1 MSQTSKVIKDIA
13 TGEAYTQLTSSIEQN
28 DYKSMFEAYALIE
41 AELQEGKTKIEEGIE
56 NLPVRNIR
64 DHREKFQKAFDQARV
79 RMLPLWDQIRRQL
92 EKGMQSNG
100 VLEGEVF
107 GAGKKGD
114 SLVKAP
120 DGAVVVLGGAKI
132 EPGKR
137 VKFTIMQEAGKVK
150 FGRVFNLEA
159 QNFYLM
165 VTQETRDRV
174 RAMLAS
180 IEEAVDTFQERLQ
193 EDPWPELGR
202 LLEDLEAVKSLTAAL
217 QTEER
222 RRIFNQIT
230 RYRRV
235 LIHQAGT
242 RFMFKY
248 IAEREENEIQ
258 QFYQD
263 GQEERSRALS
273 ALGLFRRYTYD
284 SVKQEI
290 LSGEKPEGYTE
301 IVNQLNEEVDSM
313 DSAMRLLDFESA
325 MDEVHPRAK
334 GYLERMDKFFD
345 ALAQKARRVTE
356 TLAEKGITDHQEIR
370 LAIETAFTPEALLRE
385 LRYTF
390 RSPRDFLSSR
400 KAFLE
405 LNRMLKNEEAVTAE
419 STFRPY
425 LNYKVQQAFNSHRQ
439 SPG

>member
-13 TGEAYTQLTSSIEQN
+13 TGEVYTQLTTAIEQN
-28 DYKSMFEAYALIE
+28 DYKSMYEAYVQIDAQLE
-41 AELQEGKTKIEEGIE
+41 EGKGKIEEGID

-64 DHREKFQKAFDQARV
+64 EHREKFLKSFEQATV
-79 RMLPLWDQIRRQL
+79 RMLPLWHQIRRQL
-92 EKGMQSNG
+92 EKGMESNG
-100 VLEGEVF
+100 VLEGEIF

-120 DGAVVVLGGAKI
+120 DGAVVVLGGSKI

-150 FGRVFNLEA
+150 FGRIFNLEP
-159 QNFYLM
+159 QNFYLT
-165 VTQETRDRV
+165 VTQETRDKT

-180 IEEAVDTFQERLQ
+180 IEDAVATFHERLQ
-193 EDPWPELGR
+193 EDPWPELGK
-202 LLEDLEAVKSLTAAL
+202 LLEDLEEIKSLTSSL

-222 RRIFNQIT
+222 RRIFNQIS
-230 RYRRV
+230 RHRRT
-235 LIHQAGT
+235 LIHQSGT

-248 IAEREENEIQ
+248 IAEREESEIEE
-258 QFYQD
+258 FYQD
-263 GQEERSRALS
+263 GQEERDRALA

-290 LSGEKPEGYTE
+290 LSGEKPEGYIE
-301 IVNQLNEEVDSM
+301 IVSQMNEEVDSM
-313 DSAMRLLDFESA
+313 DSAMRLLDFETA
-325 MDEVHPRAK
+325 MEEVHPRAK
-334 GYLERMDKFFD
+334 GYLERMDRFFEN
-345 ALAQKARRVTE
+345 LAQKARRVTE
-356 TLAEKGITDHQEIR
+356 TLAEKGITDHEEIR
-370 LAIETAFTPEALLRE
+370 QAIETAFTPEVLLRE

-390 RSPRDFLSSR
+390 KGSRDFISSR

-405 LNRMLKNEEAVTAE
+405 LNRMLRNEEAVAAE

-425 LNYKVQQAFNSHRQ
+425 LNHKVQQAFNSHK
-439 SPG
+439 